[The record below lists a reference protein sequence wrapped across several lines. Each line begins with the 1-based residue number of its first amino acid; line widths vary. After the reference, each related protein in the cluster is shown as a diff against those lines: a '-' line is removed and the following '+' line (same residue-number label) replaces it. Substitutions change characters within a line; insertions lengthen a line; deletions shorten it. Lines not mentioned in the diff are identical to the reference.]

1 MGYRPLRWPL
11 RDCASVAILLDMA
24 DLTSDLKNALLATS
38 EDIGAIVR
46 RVIRDE
52 LVSLQRVGDPDELL
66 DAHAASQLLGMSPA
80 ALRRAAERGRFPVP
94 PIRIGRRLRWRRG
107 DLLLIREQL
116 KEASTKREPKASTKP
131 AQG

>member
-1 MGYRPLRWPL
+1 
-11 RDCASVAILLDMA
+11 MA